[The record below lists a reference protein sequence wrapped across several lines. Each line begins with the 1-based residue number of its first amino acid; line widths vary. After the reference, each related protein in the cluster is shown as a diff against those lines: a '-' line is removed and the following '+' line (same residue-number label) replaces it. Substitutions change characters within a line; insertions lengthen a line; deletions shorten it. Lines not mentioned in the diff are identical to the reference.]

1 MRKSPAWNLSD
12 IWRLGRVR
20 DTEFGMNV
28 SNGGYLMPRS
38 WKVAVFTV
46 FELFGKKQQGE
57 GAVKFPPPPPPKLG
71 LRNILQQCHDFF
83 INLCLQVSQ
92 GKHCFV
98 KYSQILKNSEPLYSA
113 HLVMVYRIIELCNFT
128 VRFSFQNGFRL
139 VFI

>member
-1 MRKSPAWNLSD
+1 
-12 IWRLGRVR
+12 
-20 DTEFGMNV
+20 
-28 SNGGYLMPRS
+28 MPHS

-113 HLVMVYRIIELCNFT
+113 RLVMVYRIIELCNFT